1 MLLERLSRPVRGVR
15 MVRRGALEPGDSAT
29 VHIIPMRPLDQREVQ
44 RLLDRV
50 DRHRERVVTSALSKH
65 EREVFLGF
73 GFVERESLH
82 LLRHDLTGIE
92 GDADDR
98 SHEMSDLKLR
108 PGRRTD
114 LHQVLSIDRRSFDR
128 FWALDRESLNAA
140 RKATPTHRYTIATS
154 PNAKGKPRVVGY
166 AVTGR
171 SGPSAF
177 FQRLGVDPDQRRR
190 GIGSALVL
198 DALRWARE
206 GGATS
211 MLVNT
216 QDSNERA
223 LSLYQHLG
231 FDLVED
237 QLKVLELPGAQI
249 PVNP

>member
-1 MLLERLSRPVRGVR
+1 MLLERLSRPIRGVR
-15 MVRRGALEPGDSAT
+15 VVRRDALEPGDSAT
-29 VHIIPMRPLDQREVQ
+29 VHIIPMRQLDQREVK

-50 DRHRERVVTSALSKH
+50 DRRHERVVTSALSKH
-65 EREVFLGF
+65 EREVFLGL

-82 LLRHDLTGIE
+82 LLRHDLSNIDQNIDAVTGV
-92 GDADDR
+92 
-98 SHEMSDLKLR
+98 KLR

-114 LHQVLSIDRRSFDR
+114 LHQVLSIDRRSFDH

-140 RKATPTHRYTIATS
+140 RKATPTHRYTIATA
-154 PNAKGKPRVVGY
+154 PNARGKSRVVGY

-177 FQRLGVDPDQRRR
+177 FQRLGVDPEQRRQ
-190 GIGSALVL
+190 GIGTALVL
-198 DALRWARE
+198 DALHWARD
-206 GGATS
+206 GGAKS

-216 QDSNERA
+216 QDSNDRA

-237 QLKVLELPGAQI
+237 QLKVLELPGSLNSVS
-249 PVNP
+249 P